1 MEHDSVTGKVIA
13 TTLVKPYENA
23 VNEKPVS
30 VRHSQATNPFKLIH
44 CLKYDADCQPLKWVY
59 DI

>member
-23 VNEKPVS
+23 VNEKPAS

-44 CLKYDADCQPLKWVY
+44 CLKYDADCQPLK
-59 DI
+59 